1 LAGCDRVQL
10 VTQTPPLKRR
20 LSDVVYRQMSVW
32 AEHGRAMTDEQW
44 GRPTRLGTW
53 DVRSLY
59 AHAGSWPF
67 AFTSLVDRVRDAEP
81 THATAAALLRDFNA
95 PDGVAH
101 RLRDWSAAR
110 AREDAAKYSTAQ
122 LVEQFASA
130 GPRAITTARQLGPVA
145 VDYFGQAILRLD
157 EAVRIGVMEAT
168 VHLLD
173 LQCALGQPPNVPAD
187 GLAHTTALLAEMAPP
202 VNFIEAATGRSA
214 ADLFP
219 VLT

>member
-1 LAGCDRVQL
+1 MMAEDRRTTLAGL
-10 VTQTPPLKRR
+10 W
-20 LSDVVYRQMSVW
+20 SVW
-32 AEHGRAMTDEQW
+32 AEQGRAMTEEQW

-59 AHAGSWPF
+59 AHAASWPF
-67 AFTSLVDRVRDAEP
+67 ALRGLVGRVRETEP

-95 PDGVAH
+95 PDGSAH
-101 RLRDWSAAR
+101 RLRDWSAAK
-110 AREDAAKYSTAQ
+110 AREDAGKFSTAQ
-122 LVEQFASA
+122 MVEQFATA
-130 GPRAITTARQLGPVA
+130 GPAAIATARDLGPVA

-157 EAVRIGVMEAT
+157 EAVSIGIMEAT

-173 LQCALGQPPNVPAD
+173 LQRALGRPPDVPAD
-187 GLAHTTALLAEMAPP
+187 GLAHTTAVLAAMAPP
-202 VNFIEAATGRSA
+202 VDFIEAATGRTT

>member
-1 LAGCDRVQL
+1 MAD
-10 VTQTPPLKRR
+10 
-20 LSDVVYRQMSVW
+20 
-32 AEHGRAMTDEQW
+32 EHW

-59 AHAGSWPF
+59 AHAGSWPL
-67 AFTSLVDRVRDAEP
+67 AFTSLVNQARDAEP
-81 THATAAALLRDFNA
+81 THATAAALLRDFNT
-95 PDGVAH
+95 PDGSAN

-122 LVEQFASA
+122 MVEQFAST
-130 GPRAITTARQLGPVA
+130 GPRAIAAARQRGPVA

-157 EAVRIGVMEAT
+157 EAVSIGIMEAT

-173 LQCALGQPPNVPAD
+173 LQRALGQAPNVPAD
-187 GLAHTTALLAEMAPP
+187 GLAHTTALLAEMAPL
-202 VNFIEAATGRSA
+202 VDFIEAATGRSA
-214 ADLFP
+214 ADPCP

>member
-1 LAGCDRVQL
+1 MTIEDRL
-10 VTQTPPLKRR
+10 TTLDT
-20 LSDVVYRQMSVW
+20 LWSVW
-32 AEHGRAMTDEQW
+32 AEHGLAMTDEQW
-44 GRPTRLGTW
+44 RRPTRLGAW

-67 AFTSLVDRVRDAEP
+67 AFTSLVDQVRDAEP
-81 THATAAALLRDFNA
+81 THPTAAALLRDFNT
-95 PDGVAH
+95 PDGNAN

-122 LVEQFASA
+122 MVEQFASA
-130 GPRAITTARQLGPVA
+130 GPQAIATARQLGPVA
-145 VDYFGQAILRLD
+145 VNYFGHAILHLD
-157 EAVRIGVMEAT
+157 EAISIGIMEAT

-173 LQCALGQPPNVPAD
+173 LERALGQPPTVPAD

-202 VNFIEAATGRSA
+202 VDFIEAATGRRA